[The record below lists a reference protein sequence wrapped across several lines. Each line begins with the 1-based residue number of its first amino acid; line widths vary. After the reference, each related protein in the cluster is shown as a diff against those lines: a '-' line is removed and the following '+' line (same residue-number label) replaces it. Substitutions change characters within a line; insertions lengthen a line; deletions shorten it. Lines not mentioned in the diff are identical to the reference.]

1 MKTLKYISFIL
12 LIFLV
17 YSCLSDDIFR
27 ENKVAVNEHQV
38 RCYIQVPPEKEIISS
53 RSSSNSDFSKLNVLV
68 YDENNKFLAEA
79 KLISQNPQ
87 FVAAENA
94 YEIILS
100 LPVTGELAT
109 LVFIANKDYL
119 EPIELGSTLE
129 ELYST
134 LTFSFEGKWGGGK
147 SSLVPMWGE
156 IKEVKLDENLNVA
169 YPNTKLRVSL
179 LRAMARLDVK
189 TDVAPSTFQPQSGHV
204 FLSLSSGLVIP
215 QSVNYDPSNNKVI
228 APSVQP
234 STPYNVG
241 VGEPTL
247 DIDQALKSP
256 LSYTLSEDNE
266 ELMFIPEELAEEK
279 GDSNLFI
286 VIGGLYS
293 GEVTPSYYKIS
304 LGEATNNSAF
314 NILRNHHYIL
324 HIKSIKGPGYS
335 TIDKA
340 VISPASNIEVEIV
353 EWDDNVNDGYVFGN
367 KFFGIDDTPLYFD
380 SPEAG
385 QMKYIPFQ
393 TNLSDGFLSSN
404 LNYALVDS
412 KSEDFEVEMNYETKQ
427 FEITTHDNITRQP
440 LKAALS
446 ISILDRE
453 FIIPIEQHP
462 GDFDYYIDCEATQVY
477 GAYVPNLALTKDNY
491 AEVHVYADKAITD
504 TYYKIYTNTID
515 GISFSGEGSLNLTKD
530 KEGRYSQT
538 LRLQGQGVPKTQ
550 FSKYL
555 DVFMNTTQLQS
566 CDFLVKMAY
575 SPKKIVGASYHNSSG
590 YVMDDSYSMDF
601 RLSEYNFGLLP
612 NSFVKSYPLTQFTQ
626 VPGNA
631 DKISNPLLA
640 KALIDADILL
650 IGSTSEGQSNSE
662 YYAERAK
669 MIADFLRAKGVVV
682 FMEQSKGGIEYL
694 FKELYGDGFQLIY
707 QSAKGQTRFPLTSI
721 PGDPILNG
729 PFGDVNNKY
738 WGQST
743 YTPMGIGGVPNEDI
757 VIYSYAAKN
766 TSDTQVE
773 NMGVA
778 IFRHLKYNLFF
789 IGSSGFISSDPKDP
803 TDPRN
808 TAFLID
814 LNDHYRP
821 ITRQGF
827 GSTDPGPVDNSIFF
841 GNVMNW
847 ALDQAE
853 FNGKNSTPY

>member
-1 MKTLKYISFIL
+1 MIL
-12 LIFLV
+12 LV
-17 YSCLSDDIFR
+17 YSCISDDILR
-27 ENKVAVNEHQV
+27 ENKVPVNEHQV
-38 RCYIQVPPEKEIISS
+38 RCYIQVPPEKEIVNS
-53 RSSSNSDFSKLNVLV
+53 RSFSNNDFSKLNVLV
-68 YDENNKFLAEA
+68 FDENQKYLAEA

-87 FVAAENA
+87 FVASENA

-109 LVFIANKDYL
+109 LVFIANKDHI
-119 EPIELGSTLE
+119 EPIEIGSTLE
-129 ELYST
+129 KLYNT
-134 LTFSFEGKWGGGK
+134 LTFNIEGKWGDGQ

-156 IKEVKLDENLNVA
+156 IEGVKLDENMNA
-169 YPNTKLRVSL
+169 EYPNAKLRVSL

-189 TDVAPSTFQPQSGHV
+189 TDVATSIFQIQSGHV
-204 FLSLSSGLVIP
+204 YLSLSSGLIIP
-215 QSVNYDPSNNKVI
+215 QPENYDRLNNRVL
-228 APSVQP
+228 APSVLP
-234 STPYNVG
+234 GTPYNVG

-256 LSYTLSEDNE
+256 LSYTLSGVDE
-266 ELMFIPEELAEEK
+266 ELILIPEEVGKEK
-279 GDSNLFI
+279 GSSNLFI

-293 GEVTPSYYKIS
+293 GEVKPSYYKIS
-304 LGEATNNSAF
+304 FGNATNNSAF

-324 HIKSIKGPGYS
+324 HIKSIKGPGYTS
-335 TIDKA
+335 LEKA
-340 VISPASNIEVEIV
+340 VASPASNIEVEIV

-367 KFFGIDDTPLYFD
+367 KFFGIDDNSIYFD

-393 TNLSDGFLSSN
+393 TNLSDEFLSAN
-404 LNYALVDS
+404 LDYALVDN
-412 KSEDFEVEMNYETKQ
+412 KSEDFEIEINFSMKR

-440 LKAALS
+440 LKAALA
-446 ISILDRE
+446 IRILDRE
-453 FIIPIEQHP
+453 FVVPIEQHP
-462 GDFDYYIDCEATQVY
+462 GNFDYHIDCEATQVY
-477 GAYVPNLALTKDNY
+477 GAYVPNVALTKDNY
-491 AEVHVYADKAITD
+491 AEVRVYADKPITD

-515 GISFSGEGSLNLTKD
+515 GISFSGEGSLSLTKD
-530 KEGRYSQT
+530 KEGRYSQR
-538 LRLQGQGVPKTQ
+538 LRLQGQGMPKTQ

-721 PGDPILNG
+721 PGDPVLNG

-743 YTPMGIGGVPNEDI
+743 FTPMGVGGVPSEDI
-757 VIYSYAAKN
+757 VVYSYAT
-766 TSDTQVE
+766 TSISDSQAE

-803 TDPRN
+803 TDSRN
-808 TAFLID
+808 TPFLID
-814 LNDHYRP
+814 LNDHSRP